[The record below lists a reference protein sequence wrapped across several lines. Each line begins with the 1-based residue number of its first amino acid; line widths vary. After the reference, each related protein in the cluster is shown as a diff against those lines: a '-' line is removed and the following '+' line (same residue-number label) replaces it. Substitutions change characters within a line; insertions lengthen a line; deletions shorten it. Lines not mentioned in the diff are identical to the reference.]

1 MRRPLR
7 STVLLVGLAV
17 ATGSLGYGAYRTHTR
32 LAYLERNSTG
42 KAVLAS
48 LRAEVGALTDSQ
60 ARLREDAIV
69 LDGQLQTLNRQY
81 QARAALLESQG
92 QEIGV
97 IKAGMAST
105 ASQQE
110 IAALADRLNDLA
122 AELSAVKARPVVVA
136 SPRPAP
142 PPPSPRPRPKPAI
155 PKQLTPPF
163 TPLGIESRG
172 GERFLSV
179 SPLGSSSLGQVRLL
193 GVGDRFGSWRLQR
206 LDLVSAEF
214 RVEGHADQILMV
226 R

>member
-1 MRRPLR
+1 MRRPRR
-7 STVLLVGLAV
+7 STVLLVGLAL
-17 ATGSLGYGAYRTHTR
+17 ATGSLGYGAYQTHTR
-32 LAYLERNSTG
+32 LTYLEQNSTG

-48 LRAEVGALTDSQ
+48 LHAEVDTLKDSQ
-60 ARLREDAIV
+60 ARLREDANA
-69 LDGQLQTLNRQY
+69 LGEQLQTLNRQY
-81 QARAALLESQG
+81 QAHAALLESRA

-97 IKAGMAST
+97 IKAGMATT

-110 IAALADRLNDLA
+110 IATLADRLDSLA

-142 PPPSPRPRPKPAI
+142 TSPSPRPQPKPAI
-155 PKQLTPPF
+155 AKPLTPPF

-179 SPLGSSSLGQVRLL
+179 SPVGSSRLGQVRLL
-193 GVGDRFGSWRLQR
+193 GVGDRFGSWSLQR

-214 RVEGHADQILMV
+214 RVEGHADQTLMV